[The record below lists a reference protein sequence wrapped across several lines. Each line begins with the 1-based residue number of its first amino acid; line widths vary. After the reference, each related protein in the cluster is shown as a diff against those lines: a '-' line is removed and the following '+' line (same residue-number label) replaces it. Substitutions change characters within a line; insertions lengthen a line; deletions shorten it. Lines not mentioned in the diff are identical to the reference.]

1 MAYQINLLP
10 WREKERTKHKHQFV
24 LVLIVVIVLAAM
36 IQWRGFS
43 YLHNQHSQQAKRNG
57 YLEAHI
63 ERLDRELIQLNTIKK
78 QYQERLQRLT
88 AVEELQQNKN
98 KTTQLL
104 NTLPEIITE
113 GIYLNRV
120 RIHERRVELNGVS
133 DSHAHLASMLDK
145 LEQSQY
151 ITSVKMHSIVSE
163 RSVFDSEVNRFDV
176 SFSLLP
182 FVGFEGL

>member
-1 MAYQINLLP
+1 MANQINLLP
-10 WREKERTKHKHQFV
+10 WREAERTKNKHRFV
-24 LVLIVVIVLAAM
+24 LVLLFVIALAAV
-36 IQWRGFS
+36 IQWSSFN
-43 YLHNQHSQQAKRNG
+43 YLHSQYLQQAKRNNS
-57 YLEAHI
+57 LEAHI
-63 ERLDRELIQLNTIKK
+63 DKLDRELIQLNTIKK

-98 KTTQLL
+98 KITQLL

-120 RIHERRVELNGVS
+120 RIHEKKVELNGVS
-133 DSHAHLASMLDK
+133 DSHENLASMLDK

-151 ITSVKMHSIVSE
+151 ITAVKMHSIVSE
-163 RSVFDSEVNRFDV
+163 RSVFDSEVNRFNV
-176 SFSLLP
+176 SFLLLT